1 MLRSRNKYIRTRSPG
16 TVGEEK
22 NKERNL
28 DNISFLMKCFGRET
42 ERGGKREKEKID
54 RQPGH
59 MTTDVE
65 CQEFQKRGER
75 KWKREREIKRERD
88 ILQTCIISISTF
100 SQSHTPLFLL
110 SLHMWVSLSPSLSLS
125 FSLSLSLSLSLCV
138 CVYECGRVLVCC
150 PFLIPSSSL
159 SNSLSRTYT
168 HTVEQSKII
177 DVKQLRDCSQKK
189 NSKRVSLKHLN
200 TSVTSHVQTLTHKKR
215 NKLTEYTS
223 IVCLV

>member
-1 MLRSRNKYIRTRSPG
+1 MFWERNRERGEERERKNRQTTRTHDHRSRMPRISEKRR
-16 TVGEEK
+16 EE
-22 NKERNL
+22 
-28 DNISFLMKCFGRET
+28 
-42 ERGGKREKEKID
+42 
-54 RQPGH
+54 
-59 MTTDVE
+59 VE
-65 CQEFQKRGER
+65 E
-75 KWKREREIKRERD
+75 REREIKRERH

-110 SLHMWVSLSPSLSLS
+110 SFHMWVSLSP
-125 FSLSLSLSLSLCV
+125 SLSLSLSLSLCV